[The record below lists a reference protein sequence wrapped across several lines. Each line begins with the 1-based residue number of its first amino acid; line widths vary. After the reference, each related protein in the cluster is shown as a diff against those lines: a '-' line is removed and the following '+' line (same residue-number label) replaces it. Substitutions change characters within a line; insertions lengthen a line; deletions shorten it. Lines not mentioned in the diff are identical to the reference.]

1 MADAMTVCAPD
12 PDPLTC
18 VLLTEDGKKYPVTS
32 ALLTASEV
40 LRKSLVTEMK
50 RRVNISKNGSKETG
64 FGNEVQTPIPSHIMD
79 IIVEWCTR
87 YEHSS
92 PCADPR
98 AFGKYETLD
107 AFQQS
112 LFQRVDADGMKLL
125 VESATYLR
133 ITLLTRF
140 AVLAMCMPTRFHAAA
155 TAAARPAIAG
165 AEVISHKK
173 QKK

>member
-32 ALLTASEV
+32 ALLTASDV

-50 RRVNISKNGSKETG
+50 RRANISNSGSKETG

-79 IIVEWCTR
+79 IIVEWCAR

-112 LFQRVDADGMKLL
+112 LFRRVDADGMKLPMTTANCL
-125 VESATYLR
+125 ENR
-133 ITLLTRF
+133 
-140 AVLAMCMPTRFHAAA
+140 LA
-155 TAAARPAIAG
+155 G
-165 AEVISHKK
+165 
-173 QKK
+173 